1 MSRYRD
7 SVARSNVI
15 SLAEEQ
21 RNLARGRIEQ
31 AAVAVLR
38 ERGLA
43 ATVEEVA
50 AAAGVS
56 VRTVFRH
63 YGTRDHM
70 IVTAL
75 RAQLRQ
81 YRETLPRPEPDAEL
95 ATWLHELFV
104 EVHRLNA
111 DLGHA
116 YWELAALGDSLEGEF
131 AELAEVRRTAR
142 TKFVNNVAAR
152 AWGLAGRDGRP
163 PRWLVDV
170 FAIHLSTF
178 ATRALVADFGRR
190 PDDVAEASTRALMAA
205 IGSAR

>member
-1 MSRYRD
+1 
-7 SVARSNVI
+7 
-15 SLAEEQ
+15 
-21 RNLARGRIEQ
+21 
-31 AAVAVLR
+31 
-38 ERGLA
+38 
-43 ATVEEVA
+43 
-50 AAAGVS
+50 

-116 YWELAALGDSLEGEF
+116 YWELAALSDSLEGEY
-131 AELAEVRRTAR
+131 AELAAVRRRAR
-142 TKFVNNVAAR
+142 TKLVDAVTTT
-152 AWGLAGRDGRP
+152 AWELGGGGGSGSGSGRERP
-163 PRWLVDV
+163 PRWLFDA
-170 FAIHLSTF
+170 FAIHLSSF
-178 ATRALVADFGRR
+178 ATRALV
-190 PDDVAEASTRALMAA
+190 
-205 IGSAR
+205 